1 MNAKIEAINNLS
13 FSDWSC
19 SGGECEYVLVDDT
32 PENRKILMDAGF
44 TEDELNVPEVS
55 YDDGSLDVAYLAFNS
70 GAEWF
75 NAKLRMFG
83 LEDNMMLHGDGDK

>member
-1 MNAKIEAINNLS
+1 MNTKIKAINSLP

-19 SGGECEYVLVDDT
+19 SGECEYVLVDDT

-70 GAEWF
+70 GADFF
-75 NAKLRMFG
+75 NPKLRMFG
-83 LEDNMMLHGDGDK
+83 LENDMRIHGEEEPE

>member
-32 PENRKILMDAGF
+32 PEHRKILVDAGF

-55 YDDGSLDVAYLAFNS
+55 YDDGTLNVAHLAFKS

-75 NAKLRMFG
+75 NPQLQMFG
-83 LEDNMMLHGDGDK
+83 LEDNMRLSGRMN